1 MIQVLTEQ
9 DYRKMP
15 WKNGQGFTLE
25 IARSHGEGL
34 ENFDWRVSIA
44 DVKEAGA
51 FSHFPNKQRVIGVLE
66 GIGLTLHVDENRPVT
81 LMQKQFF
88 AFHGES
94 NVHAELVDGV
104 IRDFN
109 LIYNPEKYLA
119 RFQWLNTSSVSS
131 WISDASQILIFN
143 TSAKLNLRI
152 DEEMY
157 SLKVF
162 ETLLVKNKGTPLQ
175 IVPEAHGSFDFCVIE
190 LFLKS

>member
-34 ENFDWRVSIA
+34 DNFDWRVSIA

-51 FSHFPNKQRVIGVLE
+51 FSLFPNKQRIIGVLE
-66 GIGLTLHVDENRPVT
+66 GIGLTLHVDENKPVT

-88 AFHGES
+88 AFHGEN
-94 NVHAELVDGV
+94 NVHAELVDGA

-109 LIYNPEKYLA
+109 LIYNPKKYSA
-119 RFQWLNTSSVSS
+119 RFQWVNVHSVSS

-143 TSAKLNLRI
+143 TSAKLNLHI

-157 SLKVF
+157 SLKAF

-175 IVPEAHGSFDFCVIE
+175 IMPEAHNSFDFCIIE

>member
-66 GIGLTLHVDENRPVT
+66 GIGLTLHVDENKPVT

-88 AFHGES
+88 AFHGEN
-94 NVHAELVDGV
+94 NVQAELVDGV

-119 RFQWLNTSSVSS
+119 RFQWVNTSSVSS
-131 WISDASQILIFN
+131 WISDASEILIFN
-143 TSAKLNLRI
+143 TSAKLNLCI
-152 DEEMY
+152 DEEKY
-157 SLKVF
+157 SLKTF
-162 ETLLVKNKGTPLQ
+162 ETLLVKNKGTLLQ
-175 IVPEAHGSFDFCVIE
+175 IIPEAHNNFDFCVIE
-190 LFLKS
+190 LFLKP